1 MSDFVKARW
10 VAVAGFT
17 ELSAGSSL
25 IVSKVLP
32 AGSYLVFAKAQ
43 VRAVEGTASAFV
55 GTSCEIWDES
65 SEVKLDEAESAG
77 GLGEYTAGKFGGAW
91 ALPMQAAVSSG
102 GKIELQVW
110 CSTTANTSSAKIAAI
125 ETQLSALQTSSN
137 S

>member
-1 MSDFVKARW
+1 
-10 VAVAGFT
+10 
-17 ELSAGSSL
+17 LSAPL
-25 IVSKVLP
+25 
-32 AGSYLVFAKAQ
+32 AK
-43 VRAVEGTASAFV
+43 F
-55 GTSCEIWDES
+55 WDES

-91 ALPMQAAVSSG
+91 ALPMEAAVSSG